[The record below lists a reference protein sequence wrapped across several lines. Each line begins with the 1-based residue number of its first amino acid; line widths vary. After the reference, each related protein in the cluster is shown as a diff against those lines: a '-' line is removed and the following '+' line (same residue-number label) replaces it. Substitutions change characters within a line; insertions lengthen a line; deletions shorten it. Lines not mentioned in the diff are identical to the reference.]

1 MNIAFIP
8 VRGGSKSIPLKN
20 IKAFC
25 GKPLVYWTILSLQN
39 SINIDRIF
47 VATDCDKIKEIV
59 NNFNFTKVEVYDRY
73 PKNAE
78 DTSST
83 ESVMLEFIYKNNF
96 REDDLFFLVQATS
109 PLTQT
114 EDFDEALKLFKK
126 NKADSLLTC
135 VRTKRFF
142 WDGDA
147 NPINYD
153 FKNRPRRQDFYGLF
167 MENGEFYINSI
178 GNIKRY
184 KNRLSGKVSIY
195 EMKEF
200 TAIEID
206 EEDDWTI
213 AEKMMYKYI
222 LSKRIKPIIKLFL
235 SDVDG
240 TLTDAGMYYG
250 ENGNELKK
258 FNTRDGK
265 GFELLHRAGIKTG
278 IITSENTKIVENR
291 AKKLKVDFLRQGI
304 EHNGK
309 LEAVKRICQNEN
321 ILLSE
326 VAYVGDDI
334 NCKELLQSVGLAACP
349 LDATQE
355 IKDVLNIIVLSKKG
369 GDGAV
374 REFAEHVLGNYH
386 DK

>member
-47 VATDCDKIKEIV
+47 VATDCNKIKEIV
-59 NNFNFTKVEVYDRY
+59 NNFNFTKVEVYDRD

-126 NKADSLLTC
+126 NKTDSLLTC

-142 WDGDA
+142 WDSDA
-147 NPINYD
+147 SPINYD

-167 MENGEFYINSI
+167 MENGSFYINSI

-206 EEDDWTI
+206 EEDDWVI

-222 LSKRIKPIIKLFL
+222 LSKRTKPIIKLFL

-250 ENGNELKK
+250 ENSNELKK

-265 GFELLHRAGIKTG
+265 GFELLRRAGIKTG

-309 LEAVKRICQNEN
+309 LEAVKKICQNEN

-326 VAYVGDDI
+326 VAYIGDDI

-349 LDATQE
+349 LDAVQE
-355 IKDVLNIIVLSKKG
+355 VKDILNIIILSKKG

-374 REFAEHVLGNYH
+374 REFAEYVLGNYH